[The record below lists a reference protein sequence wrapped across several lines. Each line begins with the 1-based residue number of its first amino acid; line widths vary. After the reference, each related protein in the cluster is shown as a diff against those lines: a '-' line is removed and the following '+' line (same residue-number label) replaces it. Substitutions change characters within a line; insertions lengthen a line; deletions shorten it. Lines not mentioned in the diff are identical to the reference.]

1 MKSKI
6 GIYTYRTK
14 TVLIVSFFTNRR
26 TPKCSHRLTML
37 RFRCLAWQKNS
48 SIIYGF
54 CVTRGSDWLF
64 LGFPNSASGQ
74 GAGLIG
80 ALGVIGVR

>member
-14 TVLIVSFFTNRR
+14 TVLIGSFFTNRR

-37 RFRCLAWQKNS
+37 RFRRLAWQKK
-48 SIIYGF
+48 
-54 CVTRGSDWLF
+54 
-64 LGFPNSASGQ
+64 
-74 GAGLIG
+74 
-80 ALGVIGVR
+80 